1 MMGIMDNRRNTLRH
15 RLNVGLLK
23 VAVVA
28 VVAIVAVLAYMF
40 GCKGKSPDTVA
51 VEADR
56 GIGITPVQIK
66 AIEDIGE
73 WEFLSVSDEEIVDTV
88 RHGFF
93 GDDEL
98 VRIYYGVARLGI
110 DMRKVDNGWLT
121 MHGDTLVAR
130 VPQVELLDSNFI
142 DEARTRSFIEKGKW
156 SNADRADMYRR
167 AFAAMRGRA
176 MTKSNVDAARRNAE
190 AQLRNLFR
198 SIGVDNVSVTFE

>member
-1 MMGIMDNRRNTLRH
+1 MMVATTL
-15 RLNVGLLK
+15 K
-23 VAVVA
+23 TAAVVA
-28 VVAIVAVLAYMF
+28 VAAAAVLFYVF
-40 GCKGKSPDTVA
+40 GCKGKAVNTVA
-51 VEADR
+51 VETDN

-110 DMRKVDNGWLT
+110 DMHKVDNGWIT
-121 MHGDTLVAR
+121 MQGDTLVAR

-156 SNADRADMYRR
+156 SNADREAMYGR
-167 AFAAMRGRA
+167 AMAAMRSRA
-176 MTKSNVDAARRNAE
+176 MAASNVGSARRNAE
-190 AQLRNLFR
+190 VQLRNLFR
-198 SIGVDNVSVTFE
+198 SLGVENVSVVFESKTKLQ

>member
-1 MMGIMDNRRNTLRH
+1 MMGRMDNSKNTLRSW
-15 RLNVGLLK
+15 LNAALLK
-23 VAVVA
+23 MAVV
-28 VVAIVAVLAYMF
+28 VIVAAAAILAYVL
-40 GCKGKSPDTVA
+40 GCKGKTTNTVA
-51 VEADR
+51 VEADQ

-73 WEFLSVSDEEIVDTV
+73 WEFLSVSDEEIVDTI

-93 GDDEL
+93 GDDQL

-110 DMRKVDNGWLT
+110 DMRKVGDGWIS

-130 VPQVELLDSNFI
+130 VPQVELLDTNFI

-167 AFAAMRGRA
+167 AFAAMRSRA
-176 MTKSNVDAARRNAE
+176 MAKSNVDAARRNAE

>member
-1 MMGIMDNRRNTLRH
+1 MGIMDNRRNTWQR
-15 RLNVGLLK
+15 RLNAVVLK
-23 VAVVA
+23 TVAVAAVA
-28 VVAIVAVLAYMF
+28 AAAVLAYVL
-40 GCKGKSPDTVA
+40 GCKGESPDTVA
-51 VEADR
+51 VEADK

-66 AIEDIGE
+66 AIENIGE

-110 DMRKVDNGWLT
+110 DMRKVGDGWLT
-121 MHGDTLVAR
+121 LRGDTLVAR
-130 VPQVELLDSNFI
+130 VPRVELLDSNFI

-176 MTKSNVDAARRNAE
+176 MAKGNVDAARRNAE
-190 AQLRNLFR
+190 VQLRNLFR
-198 SIGVDNVSVTFE
+198 SLGADNVSVTFE